1 MCIPPRSE
9 NMTREPWF
17 IPPSDFLGRMAAD
30 DRASL
35 LHRAQRR
42 VIGDNGFVF
51 QAGSPGSS
59 IHILVRGRVKIYG
72 LSSLGKAVILW
83 FCFPG
88 EIFGLAEMP
97 RGGRREVYAQACGEC
112 EVASVP
118 QQEFKEFLVQH
129 PSTAMLVIELLAC
142 RLRTLGDMLINLT
155 ADDVTTRLVKL
166 LLRLAARYGRP
177 GDDHLRLDI
186 ALTHQEIS
194 DMIGA
199 TRQTVTAALNDLKR
213 RGILEI
219 QNHRICIPNREALE
233 RLAGGE
239 TAGLP
244 PLGARAFVNTPAH

>member
-9 NMTREPWF
+9 NVTREPWF

-30 DRASL
+30 DQASL

-166 LLRLAARYGRP
+166 LLRLAARYGKLS
-177 GDDHLRLDI
+177 GDHLRLDI
-186 ALTHQEIS
+186 ALTHQEIG
-194 DMIGA
+194 DMISA

-213 RGILEI
+213 HEILEI
-219 QNHRICIPNREALE
+219 QNHYICILNREALE

-239 TAGLP
+239 TAGLSP
-244 PLGARAFVNTPAH
+244 IGERTFVNTPVH

>member
-1 MCIPPRSE
+1 
-9 NMTREPWF
+9 MTSEPWF
-17 IPPSDFLGRMAAD
+17 IPPSDFLGRMAPD

-35 LHRAQRR
+35 LRCAQRR
-42 VIGDNGFVF
+42 VIGDSGFVF

-59 IHILVRGRVKIYG
+59 IHILVRGRIKIYG
-72 LSSLGKAVILW
+72 LSALGKAVILW

-129 PSTAMLVIELLAC
+129 SSTAMLAIELLAC

-166 LLRLAARYGRP
+166 LLRLAARYGRSD
-177 GDDHLRLDI
+177 DDHLRLDI

-213 RGILEI
+213 RGILEV

-233 RLAGGE
+233 RLVGGA
-239 TAGLP
+239 TAGSSP
-244 PLGARAFVNTPAH
+244 VGARTFVNTPAH